1 MSKQILVV
9 DDEPNVR
16 LNYRV
21 TLEIEGFT
29 VMEANCGP
37 KALEQFAAHQFDLAI
52 LDMRMPEMDGLDL
65 LAEMR
70 KRGIN
75 TPTVII
81 TAYGDIPHAVR
92 AMKLGAID
100 FLKKPVTPGQLRQ
113 IAGEVLERHETPLA
127 AVAEVEAGASLSAE
141 ELHALYLQ
149 NAKRLL
155 NLRHFEQARVNL
167 AKAMALD
174 PLSPEAFNLAG
185 VLFEMLED
193 YDRAKKHYGQAIKLD
208 KHYEPAQQN
217 MRRIYELFNF
227 GSSKEP
233 FAMGDNQ

>member
-16 LNYRV
+16 LTYRV
-21 TLEIEGFT
+21 TLETEGFT
-29 VMEANCGP
+29 VLEANSGP
-37 KALEQFAAHQFDLAI
+37 KALEQFAAHPIDLAI

-70 KRGIN
+70 KRGNN

-81 TAYGDIPHAVR
+81 TAYGDVPHAVR

-100 FLKKPVTPGQLRQ
+100 FLKKPVTPEQLRQ
-113 IAGEVLERHETPLA
+113 IAGEVIGRHETPTPA
-127 AVAEVEAGASLSAE
+127 PTDVEASIALSAE

-149 NAKRLL
+149 DAKRLL
-155 NLRHFEQARVNL
+155 NLQHFDQARVTL

-174 PLSPEAFNLAG
+174 PLSAEAFNLAG
-185 VLFEMLED
+185 VLFEMQED
-193 YDRAKKHYGQAIKLD
+193 YERARKYYGQAIKLD
-208 KHYEPAQQN
+208 KHFEAAQQN
-217 MRRIYELFNF
+217 MRRIFELSSP
-227 GSSKEP
+227 GSSSEP
-233 FAMGDNQ
+233 QSLKDN

>member
-1 MSKQILVV
+1 MSKTILIV

-16 LNYRV
+16 LNYRM
-21 TLEIEGFT
+21 TLETEGFT
-29 VMEANCGP
+29 VHEANCGAN
-37 KALEQFAAHQFDLAI
+37 ALEQFSEHHFDLAI

-70 KRGIN
+70 KCGFN

-81 TAYGDIPHAVR
+81 TAYGDVPHAVR

-100 FLKKPVTPGQLRQ
+100 FLKKPLTPEQLRQ
-113 IAGEVLERHETPLA
+113 ITNEVLDRHEESTTG
-127 AVAEVEAGASLSAE
+127 VSTEEADPSLNPE
-141 ELHALYLQ
+141 ELHARYLQ
-149 NAKRLL
+149 KAKLLL
-155 NLRHFEQARVNL
+155 NLRDFERARTYL
-167 AKAMALD
+167 AKAMTLN

-193 YDRAKKHYGQAIKLD
+193 YARAKKHYGQAIKLNI
-208 KHYEPAQQN
+208 HYEPAQQN
-217 MRRIYELFNF
+217 MRRLFELFNF

-233 FAMGDNQ
+233 LAFEHGE